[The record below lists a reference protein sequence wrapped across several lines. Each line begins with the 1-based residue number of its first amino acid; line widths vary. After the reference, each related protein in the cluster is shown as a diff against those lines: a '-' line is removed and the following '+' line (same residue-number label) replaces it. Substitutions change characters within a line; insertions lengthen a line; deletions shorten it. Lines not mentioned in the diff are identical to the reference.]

1 MTTVDLQIPLLFDI
15 SAGAV
20 VFGEKVED
28 VDLFDAHLNFTV
40 TGSSGQNL
48 VTQFKN
54 IMYADASENDVSG
67 VNFYA
72 KTSTLSADLGSAIEV
87 ACLGSTATL
96 IQPAAANDAGAI
108 GAKASSAHNKRY
120 MTPGIPLPD
129 YSQTTEG
136 PLASAN
142 ADQDYYTAGL
152 VDANGTSFGRIL
164 IRLMATHLMGHP
176 FAQSFIANEEQI
188 INDISNTSLGT
199 QLQAKLLK
207 NDSTMFSAGS
217 PGGVDNSM
225 VQATSNG
232 TSGDGATSYK
242 AQKSAGIR
250 NQILQSIYEAL
261 LVTDPARFDLSGT
274 DATGVGA
281 DVSGNTL
288 LGGTDA
294 DAGNLDP
301 GECRPRVLPFKAG
314 DTISFYFRPR
324 VGLTMD
330 TDVSGGGAEFGN
342 QDLSGVGL
350 GGSASSAVTIESIFF
365 NPRHRWI
372 SHKASTTPKNVG
384 TAAPLEAANHA
395 DTYDDTANVGSAVA
409 LAMTGTDLVKG
420 KTFANGETIGTMFDG
435 HIWKIKVVM
444 T

>member
-40 TGSSGQNL
+40 TGSSGDNL

-72 KTSTLSADLGSAIEV
+72 KTATLSDDLGSAIEV
-87 ACLGSTATL
+87 ACLGSDATL
-96 IQPAAANDAGAI
+96 IQPAAANDAAAI
-108 GAKASSAHNKRY
+108 GAKDTSAHNARY

-136 PLASAN
+136 PLGATN
-142 ADQDYYTAGL
+142 ADQAYYTAGL
-152 VDANGTSFGRIL
+152 VDADGTSFGRIL

-176 FAQSFIANEEQI
+176 FAQSFIANEAQI

-199 QLQAKLLK
+199 QLEDRLLK
-207 NDSTMFSAGS
+207 NDSDMFAAGGS
-217 PGGVDNSM
+217 NSM
-225 VQATSNG
+225 VQATEDG
-232 TSGDGATSYK
+232 TSGDGEKSYK

-261 LVTDPARFDLSGT
+261 LGTAPARFDLSGT

-281 DVSGNTL
+281 DVSGNDL
-288 LGGTDA
+288 LGGTDG

-301 GECRPRVLPFKAG
+301 GECRPRVLPFAAG

-372 SHKASTTPKNVG
+372 SHKAGATLNNVG
-384 TAAPLEAANHA
+384 TTAPLAAANHT
-395 DTYDDTANVGSAVA
+395 DTYDDSANSGSAVA

-420 KTFANGETIGTMFDG
+420 TTFANGETIGTMFDG

>member
-1 MTTVDLQIPLLFDI
+1 MPTVDLQIPLLFDI

-40 TGSSGQNL
+40 TGSSGANL

-72 KTSTLSADLGSAIEV
+72 KTATLSDDLGAAIEV
-87 ACLGSTATL
+87 ACLGSDATL
-96 IQPAAANDAGAI
+96 IQPSAANDAAAV
-108 GAKASSAHNKRY
+108 GAKDTSAHNARY

-136 PLASAN
+136 PLGATN
-142 ADQDYYTAGL
+142 TNQDYYTAGL
-152 VDANGTSFGRIL
+152 VDADGTSFGRIL

-176 FAQSFIANEEQI
+176 FAQSFIANEAQI

-199 QLQAKLLK
+199 QLEDRLLK
-207 NDSTMFSAGS
+207 NDSDMFAAGAS
-217 PGGVDNSM
+217 NSM
-225 VQATSNG
+225 VAATEDS
-232 TSGDGATSYK
+232 TSGDGEKSYK

-261 LVTDPARFDLSGT
+261 LGTAPARFDLSGT

-281 DVSGNTL
+281 DVSGTAL
-288 LGGTDA
+288 VGGTDG

-301 GECRPRVLPFKAG
+301 GECRPRVLPFAAG

-372 SHKASTTPKNVG
+372 SHKAGATLNNVG
-384 TAAPLEAANHA
+384 TTAPVAGANHT
-395 DTYDDTANVGSAVA
+395 DTYDDSANSGSAVA

-420 KTFANGETIGTMFDG
+420 TTFANGETVGTMFDG

>member
-40 TGSSGQNL
+40 TGTSGDNL

-67 VNFYA
+67 VLFYA
-72 KTSTLSADLGSAIEV
+72 KTATLSTDLGGAIET
-87 ACLGSTATL
+87 ACLGSSATL
-96 IQPAAANDAGAI
+96 IQPAAADDAAALGT
-108 GAKASSAHNKRY
+108 KASAAHNKRY

-129 YSQTTEG
+129 YSQGTEG
-136 PLASAN
+136 PLAATNAN
-142 ADQDYYTAGL
+142 QAYYTAGL
-152 VDANGTSFGRIL
+152 VDAAGTSFGRIL

-176 FAQSFIANEEQI
+176 FAQSFIANEEDI

-199 QLQAKLLK
+199 QLQSRLLK
-207 NDSTMFSAGS
+207 NDADMFTVGAT
-217 PGGVDNSM
+217 NSM
-225 VQATSNG
+225 AQATEDG
-232 TSGDGATSYK
+232 TAGGATSYK

-261 LVTDPARFDLSGT
+261 LGTDPARFDLSAN
-274 DATGVGA
+274 DVNGVGA
-281 DVSGNTL
+281 DVSGTTL

-301 GECRPRVLPFKAG
+301 GECRPRILPFKAG

-324 VGLTMD
+324 VGLSMD
-330 TDVSGGGAEFGN
+330 TDVSGGGAVFGN

-372 SHKASTTPKNVG
+372 SHKASSTINKVG
-384 TAAPLEAANHA
+384 TAPPTSAANHT
-395 DTYDDTANVGSAVA
+395 DVYDDTANSGSADA

-420 KTFANGETIGTMFDG
+420 MSMSSTGETIGTMFDG

>member
-40 TGSSGQNL
+40 TGSSGDNL

-67 VNFYA
+67 VLFYA
-72 KTSTLSADLGSAIEV
+72 KTATLSDDLGGAIET
-87 ACLGSTATL
+87 ACLGSSATL
-96 IQPAAANDAGAI
+96 VQPAAADDAAAI
-108 GAKASSAHNKRY
+108 GTKGSSAHNKRY
-120 MTPGIPLPD
+120 MAPGIPLPD

-136 PLASAN
+136 PLSATN
-142 ADQDYYTAGL
+142 ANQAYYTAGL
-152 VDANGTSFGRIL
+152 VDATGTSFGRIL

-188 INDISNTSLGT
+188 INDISNTSLGD
-199 QLQAKLLK
+199 QLQSRLLK
-207 NDSTMFSAGS
+207 NDADMFAAGS
-217 PGGVDNSM
+217 TNSM
-225 VQATSNG
+225 IQATEDG
-232 TSGDGATSYK
+232 TSGDGEKSYK

-261 LVTDPARFDLSGT
+261 LGTDPARFDLSGS

-281 DVSGNTL
+281 DVSGANPL
-288 LGGTDA
+288 VGGTDA

-324 VGLTMD
+324 VGLAMD
-330 TDVSGGGAEFGN
+330 SDVSGGGAVFGN
-342 QDLSGVGL
+342 EDLSGVGL

-372 SHKASTTPKNVG
+372 SHKASSTINKVG
-384 TAAPLEAANHA
+384 TAPPASTANHT
-395 DTYDDTANVGSAVA
+395 DVYDDTGNGGSANA
-409 LAMTGTDLVKG
+409 LAMTGTDLIKG
-420 KTFANGETIGTMFDG
+420 MEMAETGETIGTMFDG

-444 T
+444 A